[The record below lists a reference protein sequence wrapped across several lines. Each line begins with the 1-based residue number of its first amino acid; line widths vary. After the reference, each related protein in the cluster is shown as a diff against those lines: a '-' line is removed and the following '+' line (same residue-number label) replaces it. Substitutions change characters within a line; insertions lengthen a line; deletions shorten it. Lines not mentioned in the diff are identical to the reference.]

1 MHVGSRLLP
10 LALATAA
17 LAAGALGLGGL
28 ALWLGFVTIPAAA
41 AVAFVA
47 VSDVLEGK
55 VRPVYGITS
64 SLALA
69 FIVLG
74 CAVRSNAP
82 VGTAAPPLAMWA
94 LLAALFA
101 YAVPSVS
108 WVLEPVKV
116 TRTKPER
123 RRRRPRPVVESVVE
137 QVEVFER
144 AA

>member
-1 MHVGSRLLP
+1 VGSRLLP
-10 LALATAA
+10 LAFATAA
-17 LAAGALGLGGL
+17 FAAGALGLGGL
-28 ALWLGFVTIPAAA
+28 ALWLGFFAIPAAA
-41 AVAFVA
+41 AAAFGA

-55 VRPVYGITS
+55 PARLCAVTS

-69 FIVLG
+69 FIVLES
-74 CAVRSNAP
+74 AVRSNAA
-82 VGTAAPPLAMWA
+82 VGAATPPLAGWA

-101 YAVPSVS
+101 YSVPTVA

-116 TRTKPER
+116 TRTRPER
-123 RRRRPRPVVESVVE
+123 RRRRPQPVVE